1 MMPWTN
7 SWSIGLTASEQAFL
21 HLRHPLLILIIL
33 MYILANCL
41 NHYQIHN
48 FPCTIIHCLVGMVKE
63 LYQIQIHIY
72 TSKTKT
78 SYIKTH
84 LEDLVEKETE
94 R

>member
-7 SWSIGLTASEQAFL
+7 SWSIGLTANEQAFL
-21 HLRHPLLILIIL
+21 HLRHSLLILIIL
-33 MYILANCL
+33 MYILARFL
-41 NHYQIHN
+41 YHYQIHN
-48 FPCTIIHCLVGMVKE
+48 FPCAITLCLAGMVKE
-63 LYQIQIHIY
+63 IIPNPNTYLS
-72 TSKTKT
+72 TTKT